1 MKANKRIFAFFMA
14 LIMTAS
20 FSVFGTIQCFAHSAM
35 LNVSYDDCKML
46 DAGDGIDEK
55 WYNLIADSIC
65 YHYPEDRYTIK
76 YYFEESSATD
86 QNYTWT
92 TEVSATIA
100 QEIKDAY
107 VNSMKK
113 WNNVYFYS
121 YNSSGIV
128 EKRSVINIIE
138 GTASDHNLSICPMA
152 FNDPYRNKIAITE
165 VMGNPSLFEEGAIEH
180 RHYNDWRMRVNVLWF
195 SYEHHSKMD
204 VDALRERNGAHEFG
218 HVLGLFDID
227 AAGACGAHN
236 PNKYQHHEELL
247 MGYGEFIYERSV
259 DIKYKDIAGAAITR
273 GFHTDADHKWLSA
286 GVQSDGQYK
295 LICSICNG
303 VRKVDSLSGYTY
315 GTYGACGNTHT
326 VASGNMFAV
335 ASYGNKDYYKCRHCR
350 YVAPFSALVTQ
361 NYTKTNAGPKHKCVN
376 TVTGLGYTF
385 YEAHSI
391 QSYIRYDNTYHY
403 TGCVCGFVQSQKKHV
418 VRMVTSRTGVCTQ
431 CDAEVIVDNGTIS
444 PWSTGETVSSASG
457 SGGWYLTEKG
467 SYVLPNGVIVLV
479 PEDVEGYLTGEW
491 TLPDDFPW
499 SAADYEPIS
508 Q

>member
-1 MKANKRIFAFFMA
+1 MKVKSRIVAFFMA
-14 LIMTAS
+14 LIIMLS
-20 FSVFGTIQCFAHSAM
+20 FSIFGIIQSFAHSAM
-35 LNVSYDDCKML
+35 LNVSYDDCVPEM
-46 DAGDGIDEK
+46 DEDGINEM
-55 WYNLIADSIC
+55 WYTLTDNFGC
-65 YHYPEDRYTIK
+65 YHYPESEYTIK
-76 YYFEESSATD
+76 YYFEEASSTNP
-86 QNYTWT
+86 NYTWA
-92 TEVSATIA
+92 TEVSETIA
-100 QEIKDAY
+100 QEIKEAY
-107 VNSMKK
+107 ANSMKK

-121 YNSSGIV
+121 YNSSGEV
-128 EKRSVINIIE
+128 EKHSIINIIE
-138 GTASDHNLSICPMA
+138 GTASDHNLSIYPLSPDDKDSA
-152 FNDPYRNKIAITE
+152 NTAGTRAVAGESI
-165 VMGNPSLFEEGAIEH
+165 VEEGAIRH
-180 RHYNDWRMRVNVLWF
+180 RHYTEWMMRVNISHFL
-195 SYEHHSKMD
+195 YEIRSEVYAD
-204 VDALRERNGAHEFG
+204 NIRERLGAHEFG
-218 HVLGLFDID
+218 HVLGLFDLD
-227 AAGACGAHN
+227 AAYGCSSSKNG
-236 PNKYQHHEELL
+236 KHHREVL
-247 MGYGEFIYERSV
+247 MGYGAPVHERSA

-273 GFHTDADHKWLSA
+273 GFHTDTDHKWLSA

-326 VASGNMFAV
+326 LASGNMFAV

-350 YVAPFSALVTQ
+350 YVAPFSDLVTQ

-391 QSYIRYDNTYHY
+391 QRYIRYDNTYHY
-403 TGCVCGFVQSQKKHV
+403 TGCVCGFVQSQTKHV
-418 VRMVTSRTGVCTQ
+418 VRMVTSRTGVCMQ

-444 PWSTGETVSSASG
+444 PWSTGETVCSASG
-457 SGGWYLTEKG
+457 SGGWYLTENG

-499 SAADYEPIS
+499 SVDDYEPIL